1 MTVGKSQLE
10 IAPLVEQ
17 FLTVVQVEQ
26 GLAANSLAAYRR
38 DLSKFTRYMKQVG
51 MVDPSQLT
59 KREFTGFLEDL
70 RHHDLSPASVAR
82 CLAALRGFFK
92 FLHGEYGCADMV
104 SLLPTAPKKWQRLPK
119 VLTEAEVTD
128 ILELPLGKSP
138 EELRDAAMVEVLYA
152 TGLRV
157 SELTGLQMAQVNI
170 EVGYLLAIGKRDKQ
184 RIVPMGEKARELVEV
199 YCRQARDAMLKNRFS
214 DALFVTRRGTCLT
227 RQGFWK
233 ILRAR
238 AQRAGIQKVISP
250 HMLRHS
256 FATHLLDHGADL
268 RAVQMMLGHANIATT
283 QIYTH
288 VEHSRLKRVHDQLFP
303 RKQRNRLNPEN
314 R

>member
-1 MTVGKSQLE
+1 MIVSKISLE
-10 IAPLVEQ
+10 INHLVEQ
-17 FLTVVQVEQ
+17 FLSVMQVEQ
-26 GLAANSLAAYRR
+26 GLAPNSLAAYRR
-38 DLSKFTRYMKQVG
+38 DLTKFRRFMERVE

-59 KREFTGFLEDL
+59 KRDFSGFLEEL
-70 RHHDLSPASVAR
+70 RQQDLSPASVAR
-82 CLAALRGFFK
+82 CLAALRGFYK
-92 FLHGEYGCADMV
+92 FLHAEHGYPDVVAQ
-104 SLLPTAPKKWQRLPK
+104 LPTAPKKWQRLPK
-119 VLTEAEVTD
+119 VLSEVEVTG
-128 ILELPLGKSP
+128 ILELPIGKSP

-157 SELTGLQMAQVNI
+157 SELTRLEMSHVNI
-170 EVGYLLAIGKRDKQ
+170 EVGYIQATGKRDKQ
-184 RIVPMGEKARELVEV
+184 RIVPMGEKARELVAW
-199 YCRQARDAMLKNRFS
+199 YCRQARGAILKNRIS

-233 ILRAR
+233 ILRVRAR
-238 AQRAGIQKVISP
+238 RAGIVKVISP

-256 FATHLLDHGADL
+256 FATHLLEHGADL

-303 RKQRNRLNPEN
+303 RKQRNRSNPEN
-314 R
+314 S

>member
-1 MTVGKSQLE
+1 MTVSKPQWALE
-10 IAPLVEQ
+10 PLVEQ

-38 DLSKFTRYMKQVG
+38 DLTKFKRYMKQVG

-59 KREFTGFLEDL
+59 KRDFTGFLEDL
-70 RHHDLSPASVAR
+70 RQHDLSPASVAR
-82 CLAALRGFFK
+82 CLAALRGFLK
-92 FLHGEYGCADMV
+92 FLHGEYGCADLV
-104 SLLPTAPKKWQRLPK
+104 SLVPTAPKKWQRLPK
-119 VLTEAEVTD
+119 VLTEAEVTG

-157 SELTGLQMAQVNI
+157 SELTGLEMAQVNI
-170 EVGYLLAIGKRDKQ
+170 EVGYLLATGKRDKQ
-184 RIVPMGEKARELVEV
+184 RIVPMGEKARELVEL

-214 DALFVTRRGTCLT
+214 EALFVTRRGTGLT

-238 AQRAGIQKVISP
+238 AQRAGIPKVISP

-256 FATHLLDHGADL
+256 FATHLLEHGADL

-303 RKQRNRLNPEN
+303 RKQRNKIKS
-314 R
+314 